1 MRRVQ
6 RRLFS
11 PQMCIMPTN
20 VLSQGG
26 ALSGKPFLLCF
37 IKGFTNGVS
46 GGFHAEFPQAHE
58 VRDKF
63 YEGFIGIWEILHRN

>member
-1 MRRVQ
+1 
-6 RRLFS
+6 
-11 PQMCIMPTN
+11 MPTN

-46 GGFHAEFPQAHE
+46 GGFHAEFPQAHK
-58 VRDKF
+58 VRDEF
-63 YEGFIGIWEILHRN
+63 YEGS